1 MSVQSPLWCPLW
13 CAIWYPLGRAAVNS
27 AVRIDRG
34 AEGRM
39 ETEDAGGRLAQN
51 EAKLSIAIG
60 QILIT

>member
-1 MSVQSPLWCPLW
+1 MW